1 MATTVIKVIGM
12 HCNHCTSSVEQG
24 LGQIPGV
31 TSVVANLESGD
42 VTVEQDGTVEVAT
55 LAEAIDE
62 IGFEVA

>member
-12 HCNHCTSSVEQG
+12 HCNNCTSSVEES

-31 TSVVANLESGD
+31 ISVAADLESGD
-42 VTVEQDGTVEVAT
+42 VTVEQDGTVEVAA